1 MVSLSNSLELFN
13 SPNLIGLSWLVNLII
28 IFVTLILS
36 QAGMKFWMVQG
47 IEQKVYRLQN
57 PTLFFYMDKQTLA
70 EKLIN
75 TQTCTYRDI

>member
-47 IEQKVYRLQN
+47 IKQKVYRLQN
-57 PTLFFYMDKQTLA
+57 PTLSYMDKQTLT